1 MEVPAG
7 VVWSDVTAFLMK
19 KYNVEIAGGLGPSVG
34 KVFRIG
40 LMGHNARPGNVELV
54 LAGARLRL
62 RSARFRAACAAARG
76 FAPSADLRL
85 AALRDALQHA
95 GYSIPHVHTE
105 L

>member
-1 MEVPAG
+1 LECLGLKLYVKNPANRLPTVTTVEVPAG

-62 RSARFRAACAAARG
+62 RSAGFSVACAAVTR
-76 FAPSADLRL
+76 LR
-85 AALRDALQHA
+85 A
-95 GYSIPHVHTE
+95 VC
-105 L
+105 